1 MTVRKAAVAGT
12 WYPGSAETLSAAVD
26 AHLAAA
32 AGGPSAPDRLIALVA
47 PHAGLI
53 YSGPV
58 AAYAYRLLRERPAD
72 LIVLV
77 GPAHAGGFE
86 GVAAFRGTGFETP
99 LGVAPIDRRC
109 TD

>member
-1 MTVRKAAVAGT
+1 MTVRRAAVAGT
-12 WYPGSAETLSAAVD
+12 WYPESAAALSAAVD
-26 AHLAAA
+26 GYLAAA
-32 AGGPSAPDRLIALVA
+32 VDAPGAPDRLIALVA

-58 AAYAYRLLRERPAD
+58 AAYAYRLLRERPVD

-77 GPAHAGGFE
+77 GPSHFAGFE

-99 LGVAPIDRRC
+99 LGVAPIDRDC
-109 TD
+109 